1 MEASS
6 RGRGRGREEAAAA
19 LRLAASGVGAGLVAG
34 VIVAGHGWLG
44 ALGLL
49 ALTLAVVAGVIERRS
64 RAERAAAPERAVGH
78 LRRLLDALPVAVAE
92 LDGELRFRYVNA
104 AHEEWFDCVADDLLG
119 RRLVDVLHGQSEQL
133 LEAAG
138 HALAGRRSTVEA
150 TLTSRGGHRH
160 VVATLVP
167 CSIDERSV
175 NGFIAVL
182 VDVTSEVRVHH
193 QDQFLASATEVL
205 FSEHDLDATLR
216 KIADLAV
223 PILADCAA
231 VEVVQED
238 GRVDQIGF
246 AHDDSARLVL
256 GAEIRRRYP
265 PRDDRPGVGRVVRT
279 GVTELWN
286 GVDDGDVA
294 TLTDDEGHLELLRRM
309 RPSSSLI
316 VPMIAHGKVLGAIAL
331 HTARESGRHYTDAD
345 RPFAEELA
353 RRAALAIENA
363 RLYDLASK
371 AVTARE
377 ELLAVVAHDLRNP
390 LGVIQMKTEMMK
402 ELIDA
407 LPDRRGLNIDVI
419 QCAARR
425 MDALVAALADA
436 TRLRAERL
444 TVECVPCDLTA
455 LTHEAMQVLG
465 TLASGKG
472 VELALVPDDAEPV
485 IAAADPERIFQVL
498 FNLIGN
504 AIKFTPRGGHVSVS
518 VRSKDDGSI
527 QVDVRDDGAGIPAE
541 DQAHIFDRFW
551 QGRPG
556 RRSAGLGLYIARGIV
571 RAHRGDIRVSSQ
583 PARGSTFTFTLPPPG
598 SQADQSACGADWTQQ
613 TSPVP
618 H

>member
-1 MEASS
+1 MDGSS
-6 RGRGRGREEAAAA
+6 RAGGRGRAEVVVA
-19 LRLAASGVGAGLVAG
+19 LRLAASAVGTGLVAG
-34 VIVAGHGWLG
+34 VLVAGHAWLASMG
-44 ALGLL
+44 VVALLL
-49 ALTLAVVAGVIERRS
+49 AWGAGAIERRWI
-64 RAERAAAPERAVGH
+64 AARSTGPAQAVGH

-92 LDGELRFRYVNA
+92 LDGELRFRYVNT
-104 AHEEWFDCVADDLLG
+104 AHEEWFDCAADDVLG
-119 RRLVDVLHGQSEQL
+119 RRLDDVLRGQADEFI
-133 LEAAG
+133 EAARQ
-138 HALAGRRSTVEA
+138 ALAGQRSTVEA
-150 TLTSRGGHRH
+150 TLASRGSHRH
-160 VVATLVP
+160 VLATLVP
-167 CSIDERSV
+167 CAMQERSA
-175 NGFIAVL
+175 GFIAVL
-182 VDVTSEVRVHH
+182 VDMTAEVRAHE
-193 QDQFLASATEVL
+193 QDRFLANASEVL
-205 FSEHDLDATLR
+205 FSELDLDATLR

-223 PILADCAA
+223 PTLADCAA

-279 GVTELWN
+279 GVAELCTVL
-286 GVDDGDVA
+286 GDDDLA
-294 TLTDDEGHLELLRRM
+294 SLTDDEGHLELLRRM
-309 RPSSSLI
+309 RPRSSLI
-316 VPMIAHGKVLGAIAL
+316 VPMIAHGKILGAIAL
-331 HTARESGRHYTDAD
+331 HTTRESGRSYTDAD

-363 RLYDLASK
+363 RLYDLATK

-390 LGVIQMKTEMMK
+390 LGVIQMKSEMMK

-407 LPDRRGLNIDVI
+407 LPEKRGLNIDVI

-444 TVECVPCDLTA
+444 TVDLTACDLTA
-455 LTHEAMQVLG
+455 LTHEALQVLG

-472 VELALVPDDAEPV
+472 VELALDPEDARPV
-485 IAAADPERIFQVL
+485 ITMADPERIFQVL

-504 AIKFTPRGGHVSVS
+504 AIKFTPRGGHVSVHVGS
-518 VRSKDDGSI
+518 REDGTI
-527 QVDVRDDGAGIPAE
+527 EVDVRDDGAGIPE
-541 DQAHIFDRFW
+541 EEQPHIFDRFW

-571 RAHRGDIRVSSQ
+571 RAHHGDIRVASQ
-583 PARGSTFTFTLPPPG
+583 PGRGSTFTFTLPPRVPQAATRDPG
-598 SQADQSACGADWTQQ
+598 GADWAQQ
-613 TSPVP
+613 STPIP

>member
-19 LRLAASGVGAGLVAG
+19 LLLAASGVGAGLVAG
-34 VIVAGHGWLG
+34 VIVAGHSWLG

-49 ALTLAVVAGVIERRS
+49 ALTLAVVAGLIERRS
-64 RAERAAAPERAVGH
+64 RAERAAAPDRAVGH
-78 LRRLLDALPVAVAE
+78 QRRLLDALPVAVAE

-104 AHEEWFDCVADDLLG
+104 AHEEWFDCAGDNLLG

-133 LEAAG
+133 LVAAG
-138 HALAGRRSTVEA
+138 HALAGRRSAVEA
-150 TLTSRGGHRH
+150 TLPSRGGHRH

-167 CSIDERSV
+167 CAMEERAT
-175 NGFIAVL
+175 GFIAVL
-182 VDVTSEVRVHH
+182 VDVTSEVRAHE
-193 QDQFLASATEVL
+193 QDRFLVNASEVL
-205 FSEHDLDATLR
+205 FSELDVDATLR

-279 GVTELWN
+279 GVAELWN
-286 GVDDGDVA
+286 GVDDGDLA

-316 VPMIAHGKVLGAIAL
+316 VPMIARGKVLGAIAL
-331 HTARESGRHYTDAD
+331 HTARESGRRYTDAD

-444 TVECVPCDLTA
+444 TVDCVPCDLTA

-485 IAAADPERIFQVL
+485 VTAADPERIFQVL

-504 AIKFTPRGGHVSVS
+504 AIKFTPRGGHVSVH
-518 VRSKDDGSI
+518 VGSKDDGSI
-527 QVDVRDDGAGIPAE
+527 QVDVCDDGAGIPAE

-551 QGRPG
+551 QGKPG

-571 RAHRGDIRVSSQ
+571 RAHHGDIRVESQ
-583 PARGSTFTFTLPPPG
+583 PGCGSTFTFTLPPPAPQVAAR
-598 SQADQSACGADWTQQ
+598 SLNGADWTQQ
-613 TSPVP
+613 ATPIP

>member
-1 MEASS
+1 MAV
-6 RGRGRGREEAAAA
+6 
-19 LRLAASGVGAGLVAG
+19 RLAASGVGAGLVAG
-34 VIVAGHGWLG
+34 VLLAGHGWLG
-44 ALGLL
+44 SLGLL
-49 ALTLAVVAGVIERRS
+49 ALALAVAAGLIERRS
-64 RAERAAAPERAVGH
+64 RAEGAAAPDRAVGH

-104 AHEEWFDCVADDLLG
+104 AHEEWFDCMADDLLG
-119 RRLVDVLHGQSEQL
+119 RRLDEVLHGQADQFF
-133 LEAAG
+133 EAARQ
-138 HALAGRRSTVEA
+138 ALAGRRSAVEA
-150 TLTSRGGHRH
+150 TLASRGGHRH

-167 CSIDERSV
+167 CSIDERSF

-182 VDVTSEVRVHH
+182 VDVTSEVRVHE
-193 QDQFLASATEVL
+193 QDRFLASATEVL
-205 FSEHDLDATLR
+205 FSELDLDATLR

-223 PILADCAA
+223 PTLADCAA

-279 GVTELWN
+279 GVAELWS
-286 GVDDGDVA
+286 VLDDHDLA

-331 HTARESGRHYTDAD
+331 HTTRESGRRYTDAD

-363 RLYDLASK
+363 RLYDLATK

-390 LGVIQMKTEMMK
+390 LGVIQMKSEMMK

-407 LPDRRGLNIDVI
+407 LPERRGLNIDVI
-419 QCAARR
+419 QCAAKR

-444 TVECVPCDLTA
+444 TVECAPCDLTA
-455 LTHEAMQVLG
+455 LIHEAMQVLG

-472 VELALVPDDAEPV
+472 VELALEPDDAQPV
-485 IAAADPERIFQVL
+485 VTVADPERIFQVL

-518 VRSKDDGSI
+518 VGAFEDGST
-527 QVDVRDDGAGIPAE
+527 QVDVRDDGAGIPEE

-551 QGRPG
+551 QGKPG

-571 RAHRGDIRVSSQ
+571 RAHHGDIGVTSE
-583 PARGSTFTFTLPPPG
+583 PGRGSTFTFRLPPRASG
-598 SQADQSACGADWTQQ
+598 AADRTVSGADWTQDA
-613 TSPVP
+613 TPIP